1 MKIALVIPWYHE
13 GIAGGAEA
21 QCRDIARLL
30 LRTGADV
37 EILTTCIR
45 DHLSDWNVNHFPAG
59 EASEGGLKVVRFP
72 ADRTDRSRFDT
83 INAKYMAMA
92 GAEKYR
98 LPAEDEDFFFQSMAP
113 SSALLRYVEE
123 KREGYDFII
132 FLPYLFAT
140 SVYGPAA
147 AGEKSLLI
155 PCLHDE
161 GYASSR
167 PVARSFARTG
177 GIIFNTRAEQRL
189 AASLF
194 PLGDTRQAVVGDSIE
209 TAACRGDAEL
219 FRRRFAVQD
228 PFILCLGRKDATKR
242 TDLLVRYFLAFK
254 RLRPS
259 PLKLL
264 LAGPGKIRT
273 YRSKDIA
280 DLGYLD
286 EEGKYGALAACSL
299 LCNPSLNESFSIV
312 LLEAWANG
320 RPVLAAGGC
329 PPTRELCA
337 ASGGGLWFDSFADF
351 TAALDYLLS
360 RRDESLAMGERGR
373 RFTEDRYSADVVA
386 ERYRLL
392 LEAWRDGANPLLPSP
407 EGEGGQESVDSESL
421 MKEVL
426 SGREDLPEPT
436 PPASPLADT
445 LVSFAVRAA
454 RKLEGLMSRPRQKP

>member
-13 GIAGGAEA
+13 GIAGGAES

-30 LRTGADV
+30 TRTGADV

-59 EASEGGLKVVRFP
+59 EVREGGLKVVRFP
-72 ADRTDRSRFDT
+72 ADRTDRSRFDS
-83 INAKYMAMA
+83 INARYMAMA
-92 GAEKYR
+92 GAEKHR
-98 LPAEDEDFFFQSMAP
+98 LPAEDEDFFFRSMAP
-113 SSALLRYVEE
+113 SSALLRYVEAKKE
-123 KREGYDFII
+123 IYDFFV

-147 AGEKSLLI
+147 AGAKSLLV

-161 GYASSR
+161 GYAYSR
-167 PVARSFARTG
+167 PVARSFALAG
-177 GIIFNTRAEQRL
+177 GIIFNTPAEQRL

-209 TAACRGDAEL
+209 TAACRGDAKL
-219 FRRRFAVQD
+219 FRKRFAVQD

-254 RLRPS
+254 KLRPS

-264 LAGPGKIRT
+264 LAGPGKVRT
-273 YRSKDIA
+273 FRSPDIA

-329 PPTRELCA
+329 PPTRELCS

-351 TAALDYLLS
+351 TATIDYLLS
-360 RRDESLAMGERGR
+360 RHEESRAMGERGR
-373 RFTEDRYSADVVA
+373 RFTEDRYSSDVVQ
-386 ERYRLL
+386 ERYLLL
-392 LEAWRDGANPLLPSP
+392 LEAWRGGANPVLPLP
-407 EGEGGQESVDSESL
+407 GGDEQPPGFNGEAL
-421 MKEVL
+421 MKEIL
-426 SGREDLPEPT
+426 SRREDLPEPP
-436 PPASPLADT
+436 PPASPIPDT
-445 LVSFAVRAA
+445 LVLLAAKAA
-454 RKLEGLMSRPRQKP
+454 RKLGRLMGGSDQRP